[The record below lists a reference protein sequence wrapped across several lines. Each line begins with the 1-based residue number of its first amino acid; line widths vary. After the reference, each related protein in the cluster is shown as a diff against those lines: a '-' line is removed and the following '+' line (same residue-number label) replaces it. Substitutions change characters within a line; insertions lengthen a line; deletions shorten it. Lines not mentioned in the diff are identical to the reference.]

1 MIGLDTNVLVR
12 LLADDDADQTAR
24 ARRAIAAAEAASEP
38 VLINDIVLVE
48 TAWTMRTRFRARK
61 EAITGFVSGVIDAPA
76 FAFDNRSV
84 VEEALSLY
92 RTSSADFAD
101 CLVVAR
107 NTSLGVR
114 ATLSFDEGF
123 RDLPGTKLL

>member
-12 LLADDDADQTAR
+12 LLADDDAVQTAR

-38 VLINDIVLVE
+38 VLLNDIVLVE
-48 TAWTMRTRFRARK
+48 TAWTMGTRFRARK
-61 EAITGFVSGVIDAPA
+61 EAITGFVSVIVDAPA

-84 VEEALSLY
+84 VEQALSLY
-92 RTSSADFAD
+92 RASSADFAD
-101 CLVVAR
+101 CLIVAR
-107 NTSLGVR
+107 NAALGAR

-123 RDLPGTKLL
+123 RGMPGTKLL